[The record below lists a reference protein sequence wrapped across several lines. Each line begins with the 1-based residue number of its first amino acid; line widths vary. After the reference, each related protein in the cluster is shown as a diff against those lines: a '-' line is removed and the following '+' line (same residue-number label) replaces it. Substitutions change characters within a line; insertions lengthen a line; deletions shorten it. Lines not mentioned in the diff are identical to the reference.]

1 MIFQHWSKI
10 PTVDL
15 ETRWSGMSQF
25 FLWRGGK
32 GSRMVSFMYQGV
44 IQHLWPMDS
53 ISEHI
58 DVALYTEGQIR
69 GNKALTALQRN
80 TAI

>member
-1 MIFQHWSKI
+1 MLFQHWSII

-15 ETRWSGMSQF
+15 ETHWSGMSQF

-32 GSRMVSFMYQGV
+32 GSRMVSFMCQSV

-53 ISEHI
+53 ISERI

-69 GNKALTALQRN
+69 SNKALTTLQRH
-80 TAI
+80 TTT

>member
-1 MIFQHWSKI
+1 MIFQHWSII

-15 ETRWSGMSQF
+15 EIRWFGMSQF

-32 GSRMVSFMYQGV
+32 GSRMVSFMYQNM
-44 IQHLWPMDS
+44 IQHLWPMDF
-53 ISEHI
+53 ISEPI
-58 DVALYTEGQIR
+58 DIALYTEGQIKS
-69 GNKALTALQRN
+69 NKALTILQRN